1 MSREPARQEDPSLGL
16 LRHVQALVRTCGRT
30 MPEHDAED
38 LAQEALLALV
48 AYEEQWGPIANAR
61 TWLVPV
67 VRNLNVERLRR
78 LRVRER
84 NRPVGSDFDLDL
96 DGSRTARG
104 SDASDSGELETTLV
118 DMSPALTPL
127 EIKVALALAAG
138 ERRGWIVKSLG
149 ETPERIREVVKNL
162 AEKLRGLNGSNDS

>member
-16 LRHVQALVRTCGRT
+16 LRHVQALVRTCGGP

-78 LRVRER
+78 QRQV
-84 NRPVGSDFDLDL
+84 
-96 DGSRTARG
+96 AR
-104 SDASDSGELETTLV
+104 
-118 DMSPALTPL
+118 
-127 EIKVALALAAG
+127 
-138 ERRGWIVKSLG
+138 SLG
-149 ETPERIREVVKNL
+149 ACPFIYR
-162 AEKLRGLNGSNDS
+162 